1 MENLTRPATTAW
13 TTIHIGLYNRTHRP
27 RPSAHTRV
35 SFAGLIPHDDAVAL
49 ARDKLDADRTL
60 RSTTDYLH
68 NCLDLGNFTVSYE

>member
-1 MENLTRPATTAW
+1 MENLTRPTTAW
-13 TTIHIGLYNRTHRP
+13 TTVNIGLYNRTHRT
-27 RPSAHTRV
+27 SAHTRI

>member
-1 MENLTRPATTAW
+1 MENLTRPTVAW
-13 TTIHIGLYNRTHRP
+13 TTVYIGLFKRP
-27 RPSAHTRV
+27 RLSAHTRI

-49 ARDKLDADRTL
+49 ARAELDADRNL

>member
-1 MENLTRPATTAW
+1 MENLTRPTTAW
-13 TTIHIGLYNRTHRP
+13 TTIHIGLFNRP
-27 RPSAHTRV
+27 RLSAHTRI

-49 ARDKLDADRTL
+49 ARDKLDADRNL